1 MPIWKLKEFWT
12 VIGDLIIS
20 AGLYFGA
27 KYLGEGDFS
36 DLKWAIAALQ
46 PIAGFLVAHFAV
58 ERAKVENKQA
68 IDEALY
74 KAVSRAAQKQ

>member
-12 VIGDLIIS
+12 VIGDLVIS
-20 AGLYFGA
+20 GALYFGA

-58 ERAKVENKQA
+58 ERARTETQRA
-68 IDEALY
+68 IEQALY
-74 KAVSRAAQKQ
+74 QAVTKAK

>member
-12 VIGDLIIS
+12 VVGDLILS
-20 AGLYFGA
+20 GALYFGA

-36 DLKWAIAALQ
+36 DLNWAIAALQ

-58 ERAKVENKQA
+58 ERARAETKHA
-68 IDEALY
+68 IDEAVY
-74 KAVSRAAQKQ
+74 KAVVNAQKR